1 MLPED
6 RFPMGYISRAQGL
19 NGAVRLNTEYAGL
32 IPKLKGKTVYLQ
44 KGDKQ
49 FSFLLMSSREHDKES
64 IVITLKESSS
74 REIAESIIGFSA
86 FLLRSDLPSGKGKQ
100 FYPYELV
107 GMQLID
113 SREGDLGIILDV
125 FPSPANAVA
134 ALEYKGVE
142 VLIPLA
148 TPFIEEINR
157 AEKILKLSLPEGIL
171 EVYLNTTDSDDE

>member
-1 MLPED
+1 MQPSDL
-6 RFPMGYISRAQGL
+6 FPMGYISRAQGL

-49 FSFLLMSSREHDKES
+49 FSFILLASREHDKES
-64 IVITLKESSS
+64 VVITLKESTS
-74 REIAESIIGFSA
+74 REMAESIIGFSA
-86 FLLRSDLPSGKGKQ
+86 FIVRSELPSGKGKQ
-100 FYPYELV
+100 FYPYELI

-113 SREGDLGIILDV
+113 SREGDLGTILDV